1 MAKSFLFF
9 LKKYSV
15 RVKSDDGFEA
25 LLGVDSYGVTIEEV
39 IELVLNQGL
48 LPSLKLAKKS
58 EISVHLIGYI

>member
-1 MAKSFLFF
+1 M
-9 LKKYSV
+9 
-15 RVKSDDGFEA
+15 A

-58 EISVHLIGYI
+58 EISVNLIGYIYLPSLVML